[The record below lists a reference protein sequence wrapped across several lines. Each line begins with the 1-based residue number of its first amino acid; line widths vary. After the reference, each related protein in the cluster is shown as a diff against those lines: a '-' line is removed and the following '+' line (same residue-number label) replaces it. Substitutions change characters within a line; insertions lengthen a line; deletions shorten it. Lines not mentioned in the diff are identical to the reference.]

1 MDEIEQTGDT
11 SGVTAGQNA
20 AAVGGTNYASGAYAG
35 LSLIGTLFGA
45 YGKHKAGRVNEKL
58 LEYNAAVAEY
68 QAEDTVRRGV
78 VAESRRRDQTK
89 QVIGA
94 QRVSLARQGVD
105 INEGSAL
112 TLQGDAAYLGELD
125 ALTIRNNAA
134 REAWGYKVQ
143 AQDAG
148 MRGDFARIAGDQ
160 EAAATILTGSSNIL
174 LSRYG
179 FGRSALSPDPLL
191 VR

>member
-1 MDEIEQTGDT
+1 MDAIEMTGDT
-11 SGVTAGQNA
+11 SGVTATQNA

-35 LSLIGTLFGA
+35 LSLISTLFGA
-45 YGKHKAGRVNEKL
+45 YGQHKAGKVNQKL
-58 LEYNAAVAEY
+58 MEYNARVAEY
-68 QAEDTVRRGV
+68 QAEDAVKRGV
-78 VAESRRRDQTK
+78 VAESRRRDETSK
-89 QVIGA
+89 VIGA

-112 TLQGDAAYLGELD
+112 LLQEDAAALGELD

-134 REAWGYKVQ
+134 REAWGLRVQ
-143 AQDAG
+143 ANDAHL
-148 MRGDFARIAGDQ
+148 RGDFSRMAGDQ
-160 EAAATILTGSSNIL
+160 SAANTLLTGSSNLL

-179 FGRSALSPDPLL
+179 FGRSALSPDPLI